1 MAITFTKAAKPQP
14 PKPAAQIPLTVAD
27 MEVQEQQD
35 IVTWTPLQQQIDLV
49 GQLQL
54 EAEAIQKRIE
64 EDQQRLV
71 PLNEATK
78 KLADMIADYEAD
90 PDQKLQIEAALHR
103 LDAGVVGTSRSIK
116 DLKAVKKMLGEETF
130 MKLASVK
137 LGDLDKYLTPPQLEQ
152 VLKTS
157 RTKRTIKVIRKPT

>member
-1 MAITFTKAAKPQP
+1 MAITFTKAAKTQP
-14 PKPAAQIPLTVAD
+14 KQAGQIPLTVAD
-27 MEVQEQQD
+27 MEAQED
-35 IVTWTPLQQQIDLV
+35 IVIWSPLQQQIDLV

-54 EAEAIQKRIE
+54 EAEPIQKRIE

-71 PLNEATK
+71 PLAEATK
-78 KLADMIADYEAD
+78 KLADMIADYDAD
-90 PDQKLQIEAALHR
+90 PDQKLNIDAAMHR
-103 LDAGVVGTSRSIK
+103 LEAGLVGTSRSIK